1 MVAITATNS
10 ATLSMQA
17 SVTKSRLEQARRE
30 AAQAEANAETL
41 RSQAQ
46 EQDQVA
52 EKAHAR
58 ERTLAVGDAS
68 SSTARAAPVRSE
80 AAAPSAPASS
90 APKLAGQPGA
100 SYVETLNTLLE
111 GRNSPAQ
118 ASYTFPVQKNLVIS
132 SLFQAA
138 NQVWQATPPDT
149 RVAKLYGAGRS
160 ASATAT
166 AGTGSRLNITA

>member
-58 ERTLAVGDAS
+58 ERTLAVGDA

-166 AGTGSRLNITA
+166 AGTGSRLNTTA

>member
-10 ATLSMQA
+10 ASQSLQA

-58 ERTLAVGDAS
+58 ERTLNAS
-68 SSTARAAPVRSE
+68 SNKASAASPRTV
-80 AAAPSAPASS
+80 PSAPVSS

-118 ASYTFPVQKNLVIS
+118 ADYTFPVQKNLVIS
-132 SLFQAA
+132 SMFQAA

-149 RVAKLYGAGRS
+149 RVARLYGVGRNTS
-160 ASATAT
+160 ASTEA
-166 AGTGSRLNITA
+166 GSRLNITV

>member
-1 MVAITATNS
+1 MVAITAANS
-10 ATLSMQA
+10 ATLSLQA
-17 SVTKSRLEQARRE
+17 SVTRSRLEQARRE

-52 EKAHAR
+52 QQARTR
-58 ERTLAVGDAS
+58 ERSLNASTSSSAVGAE
-68 SSTARAAPVRSE
+68 ST
-80 AAAPSAPASS
+80 PSAPASS
-90 APKLAGQPGA
+90 APKLAGQSGA

-118 ASYTFPVQKNLVIS
+118 ADYTLTAQKNLVIS

-138 NQVWQATPPDT
+138 NQIWQATPPDT
-149 RVAKLYGAGRS
+149 RVAKLYAAGRS
-160 ASATAT
+160 TSAA
-166 AGTGSRLNITA
+166 ADTGSRLSTTA